1 METLHRPVLL
11 AETLKALAPRPAGRY
26 IDGTYGRGGH
36 AERLLDALGPEGQL
50 MVVDRDLQAIAHA
63 QARWAQDS
71 RVTIVHGNVADL
83 ADLVISAGW
92 AEGLDGILFDLGVSS
107 PQLDNAERGFSFMND
122 GPLDM
127 RMDVSRGP
135 SAAEW
140 LNTAEEAELAQVL
153 WVFGEERHSRRI
165 ARRIVEARV
174 QQPLTRTRQL
184 ADLVAQTL
192 PRGER
197 HKHPATRTFQAVRI
211 FINRELESLE
221 RALTAAVNLLAQD
234 GRLAVISF
242 HSLEDR
248 IVKRFM
254 RAGVQPPSDPLG
266 FFTPEPTLR
275 WVARQVRPS
284 AAECAENPR
293 ARSAT
298 LRAVEKC
305 A

>member
-1 METLHRPVLL
+1 MTALHRPVLL
-11 AETLKALAPRPAGRY
+11 AETLEALALRPAGRY

-36 AERLLDALGPEGQL
+36 AARILEALGPEGQL
-50 MVVDRDLQAIAHA
+50 MVVDRDLEAVVHA
-63 QARWAQDS
+63 RARWTQDP

-83 ADLVISAGW
+83 AELAAATGW
-92 AEGLDGILFDLGVSS
+92 APGVDGILLDLGVSS
-107 PQLDNAERGFSFMND
+107 PQLDTPERGFSFLHD

-127 RMDVSRGP
+127 RMNRSHGP
-135 SAAEW
+135 SAADW
-140 LNTAEEAELAQVL
+140 LNSADEAELAQVL
-153 WVFGEERHSRRI
+153 WVFGEERQSRRI
-165 ARRIVEARV
+165 ARRIVEARAR
-174 QQPLTRTRQL
+174 QPLTRTGQL
-184 ADLVAQTL
+184 AELVAQAL

-211 FINRELESLE
+211 FINGELESLE
-221 RALTAAVNLLAQD
+221 RALVAAVNLLAFG

-275 WVARQVRPS
+275 WVARQVRPG
-284 AAECAENPR
+284 ATECAENPR

-298 LRAVEKC
+298 LRVVERC

>member
-11 AETLKALAPRPAGRY
+11 AETLEALAPRPAGRY

-50 MVVDRDLQAIAHA
+50 MVVDRDLQAVTHA
-63 QARWAQDS
+63 QARWAQDP

-83 ADLVISAGW
+83 TALVATAGW
-92 AEGLDGILFDLGVSS
+92 TSGVDGVLFDLGVSS
-107 PQLDNAERGFSFMND
+107 PQLDDPGRGFSFMND

-153 WVFGEERHSRRI
+153 WVFGEERQSRRI
-165 ARRIVEARV
+165 ARRIVEARL
-174 QQPLTRTRQL
+174 QQPLIRTRQL

-221 RALTAAVNLLAQD
+221 QALAAAVNLLAL
-234 GRLAVISF
+234 GWRLAVISF

-254 RAGVQPPSDPLG
+254 RAGVQPLSDPLG
-266 FFTPEPTLR
+266 FFTPERTLR
-275 WVARQVRPS
+275 WVVRQVRPS

>member
-11 AETLKALAPRPAGRY
+11 TETLEALAPHPTGRY

-36 AERLLDALGPEGQL
+36 AERLLEALGPEGQL
-50 MVVDRDLQAIAHA
+50 MVVDRDLQAVAHA

-71 RVTIVHGNVADL
+71 RVTVVHGNVADL

-92 AEGLDGILFDLGVSS
+92 TVGVDGILFDLGVSS
-107 PQLDNAERGFSFMND
+107 PQLDNPDRGFSFMND

-127 RMDVSRGP
+127 RMDISHGP

-153 WVFGEERHSRRI
+153 WIFGEERHSRRI
-165 ARRIVEARV
+165 ARRIVEARL
-174 QQPLTRTRQL
+174 QQPLTHTRQL

-211 FINRELESLE
+211 FINRELESLQ
-221 RALTAAVNLLAQD
+221 RALAAALNLLALG

-254 RAGVQPPSDPLG
+254 RAGVQPASDPLG
-266 FFTPEPTLR
+266 FFRPEPTLR

-284 AAECAENPR
+284 AAECTENPR